1 MVKRKIPFS
10 LFEIFF
16 SPYCLGKMDG
26 VSVYHY
32 SSAVIIGKY
41 E

>member
-1 MVKRKIPFS
+1 MGKRKIPFS

-26 VSVYHY
+26 VIGYHN
-32 SSAVIIGKY
+32 SSAVIIRKY